1 MKWGSFLLFDG
12 TADGVMRALSVIV
25 IGILIVKYSTIFEQ
39 EYTNKL
45 TNLYIHPWWRLLIV
59 LLIVLSSLWCP
70 RVGILVGLLVFFY
83 LSDMEILINPLSSL

>member
-1 MKWGSFLLFDG
+1 MKWVSFLLFDG
-12 TADGVMRALSVIV
+12 TADGVMRSLSVIV

>member
-1 MKWGSFLLFDG
+1 MKWASFLSFDG
-12 TADGVMRALSVIV
+12 TSDGVMRALSVII

-45 TNLYIHPWWRLLIV
+45 TNLYLHPWWRFLIV
-59 LLIVLSSLWCP
+59 LLVILSSLWCP

>member
-12 TADGVMRALSVIV
+12 TIDGVMRALSVII

-45 TNLYIHPWWRLLIV
+45 TNLYLHPWWRLLIV
-59 LLIVLSSLWCP
+59 LLVILSSLWCP